1 MRTVENPYEENARLR
16 KAEALASVLRALP
29 DVKGDPG
36 IVEHLSDDAWRLVAR
51 AAKVNVPSSTTREV
65 VVGMLERERDEI
77 ADLFGFANDAPRGM
91 GVSLT
96 DVSKSRRAAA
106 ANVVRDITVAHIER
120 ERNRR

>member
-1 MRTVENPYEENARLR
+1 MRPVENPYEENARLR
-16 KAEALASVLRALP
+16 KAGALASVLRSLP
-29 DVKGDPG
+29 EVKGDPG
-36 IVEHLSDDAWRLVAR
+36 IVEHLSDDAWKLVAR
-51 AAKVNVPSSTTREV
+51 AAKVNLPSATTREV
-65 VVGMLERERDEI
+65 VVGMLRNDNEI

-106 ANVVRDITVAHIER
+106 ERVRDITSAHIDR